1 MRDGAVGA
9 VSLQDGR
16 ALSAEVYALCTPFA
30 VTRTWLQDSLYQADP
45 ELGNLHFLEAQ
56 LMAALET
63 ARQILVDYA
72 ATAPLPV
79 VQVPSV
85 WPRALLVAARIFL
98 IPVVAIARLLAWLE
112 EHLSPHR
119 PDASEVRR
127 KATPKLQRDARPPR
141 QR

>member
-1 MRDGAVGA
+1 VPLFINTIGAWRNRRRVKSRVKNLYLAGDFVKNAIDLACMEGAVA
-9 VSLQDGR
+9 
-16 ALSAEVYALCTPFA
+16 T
-30 VTRTWLQDSLYQADP
+30 
-45 ELGNLHFLEAQ
+45 
-56 LMAALET
+56 ALET

-72 ATAPLPV
+72 ETAPLPV

-98 IPVVAIARLLAWLE
+98 IPVVAIARLLVWLE

>member
-1 MRDGAVGA
+1 MLCLWSILKSANLIRLLPSSADLLALLVQHCQNLYLARDFVKNAIDLACMEGAVATA
-9 VSLQDGR
+9 V
-16 ALSAEVYALCTPFA
+16 
-30 VTRTWLQDSLYQADP
+30 
-45 ELGNLHFLEAQ
+45 
-56 LMAALET
+56 ET

-98 IPVVAIARLLAWLE
+98 IPVVAIARLLVWLE